1 MVSAVQ
7 VVLGIV
13 VSGASDMYVGP
24 TNSANFRRGVEVKNF
39 AALCDDILR
48 VCERCEERRWAVGV
62 RLLE

>member
-13 VSGASDMYVGP
+13 VFGASDMYIGP
-24 TNSANFRRGVEVKNF
+24 TNRANFRRGVEVKIY

-48 VCERCEERRWAVGV
+48 ICERCEERRWAVGV